1 MEKFISFLI
10 FTMFIA
16 GLLFANAA
24 LVLKANINAR
34 NIELNQTIAEA
45 NK

>member
-1 MEKFISFLI
+1 MGKFISFLI

-24 LVLKANINAR
+24 LVLKANISDR
-34 NIELNQTIAEA
+34 NIELNQIFAGVS
-45 NK
+45 K